1 MNKQLRFLLALLLAL
16 CLALTACSSAKEH
29 DREDDDRDDE
39 AAEVLDDAERDDA
52 EEEESGESA
61 VSDGYVFYEN
71 ELFTSEIP
79 ADWELQRTKVQYFA
93 DTITEPQEGKSMWC
107 SIVVS
112 GAAIQPE
119 DVDALVAD
127 YRDTGLDFNDY
138 TETIAG
144 EPARVIERGGAELGL
159 SQRDVY
165 MATPDGTRFVMH
177 FTCPNGGVA
186 FDFSEIEDVM
196 EHFISHMQFK

>member
-1 MNKQLRFLLALLLAL
+1 MNKQLRYCLALLLAL
-16 CLALTACSSAKEH
+16 CLALTACSASKSQ
-29 DREDDDRDDE
+29 DRDEDDDDRENEAAQVRDDSE
-39 AAEVLDDAERDDA
+39 DENDAPAE
-52 EEEESGESA
+52 
-61 VSDGYVFYEN
+61 SDGYVFYEN

-127 YRDTGLDFNDY
+127 YRDTGLDFKDY
-138 TETIAG
+138 EDTIAG
-144 EPARVIERGGAELGL
+144 EPARVIERSGGELGL

-177 FTCPNGGVA
+177 FACPNGGAA

>member
-1 MNKQLRFLLALLLAL
+1 MNKQLRSLLALLLAL
-16 CLALTACSSAKEH
+16 CLALTACSSAKTR
-29 DREDDDRDDE
+29 DRDEDDDREDE
-39 AAEVLDDAERDDA
+39 TAEVRDDAERDDA
-52 EEEESGESA
+52 EEESGEPE

-79 ADWELQRTKVQYFA
+79 ADWDLQRTKVQYFA

-127 YRDTGLDFNDY
+127 YRDTGLEFHDY
-138 TETIAG
+138 EETIAG
-144 EPARVIERGGAELGL
+144 QPARVIERGGGDLGL

-177 FTCPNGGVA
+177 FTCPNGGAA
-186 FDFSEIEDVM
+186 FDFSEIDDVM
-196 EHFISHMQFK
+196 EHFISHIQFK

>member
-1 MNKQLRFLLALLLAL
+1 MNKQLRYCLTLLLAL
-16 CLALTACSSAKEH
+16 CLALTACSASKSQ
-29 DREDDDRDDE
+29 DRDEDDDDRENEAAQVRDDSE
-39 AAEVLDDAERDDA
+39 DENDAP
-52 EEEESGESA
+52 A

-79 ADWELQRTKVQYFA
+79 ADWELQRTKLQYFA

-112 GAAIQPE
+112 GAGIEAA

-127 YRDTGLDFNDY
+127 YRDTGFAFQDY
-138 TETIAG
+138 EDTIAG
-144 EPARVIERGGAELGL
+144 QPARVIERGGGDLGL

-177 FTCPNGGVA
+177 FACPNGGA
-186 FDFSEIEDVM
+186 EFDFSEIEDVM
-196 EHFISHMQFK
+196 EHFISHIEFK